1 MHDLKNSKF
10 KIDFQRFKF
19 IKFITHFELLSKLSW
34 MIIIAFLFS
43 FSVRLYWVV
52 WANDY
57 PELFW
62 NDDIMINTNDG
73 YAFAEGARDRLA
85 GFHQPNDL
93 SYINFPLSII
103 TAWLVK
109 ILPFSFERIILYM
122 SAFFSSLIVI
132 PILLISSEFRCI
144 RAGFIGSLIACVAN
158 SYYNRTMVGYYDT
171 DMLNIVLAMFIL
183 WVLIRS
189 TIKND
194 KFCFIYI
201 GFFVTFYNWWYP
213 SSFSLNSAMLGAF
226 LIYTIVF
233 QRKRVFNFQVMIL
246 MLAALISIPLYLK
259 ILLLIAITFAFW
271 KKSDFFADTKH
282 LTITGGAVLLLF
294 VLNGGLSPI
303 LFQLKFYIFRG
314 FADHADILSN
324 ADKIVYKFYNV
335 NQTIQESG
343 FVSPEIF
350 MQRISSNVIVF
361 MLSLA
366 GFVLLCFKH
375 KEFLLSLPVLLLGFM
390 AIKAGLRFTIYSVG
404 VMGLGFGYLAY
415 YLIKILQLPKY
426 MQRILLLIIT
436 ILALYPSIIHIKMY
450 LSASVFYRSEVEILD
465 KYKNIADR
473 EDYTLSWWDYGYPIR
488 YYSDTKT
495 LIDGGKH
502 LGNDNFPVSFAL
514 FKDQTSA
521 ANMARIDVEFTERNF
536 YEKFDDKYKQIL
548 LEYNYKP
555 EQMNEF
561 LLSLRSKNLPLPRKT
576 RDVYFYLPDRMLN
589 IFSTVTK
596 FSNLDIMDGKEFP
609 DRTYIVSDN
618 YKVSNSGVEIGNG
631 IRINPDFMSLNFEGQ
646 KLPINTLYVTNYDE
660 KGKLKVATN
669 TIDSSSPLFIIV
681 MKDYGRIL
689 ILDETMLKSTYIQ
702 LYVLENYDR
711 DLYEPVILSPV
722 AKIYRLKK

>member
-1 MHDLKNSKF
+1 MQDLKNSKF

-43 FSVRLYWVV
+43 FLIRLYWVV

-294 VLNGGLSPI
+294 ILNGGLSPI
-303 LFQLKFYIFRG
+303 LFQPKFLAEFC
-314 FADHADILSN
+314 
-324 ADKIVYKFYNV
+324 KF
-335 NQTIQESG
+335 S
-343 FVSPEIF
+343 
-350 MQRISSNVIVF
+350 R
-361 MLSLA
+361 
-366 GFVLLCFKH
+366 
-375 KEFLLSLPVLLLGFM
+375 SLP
-390 AIKAGLRFTIYSVG
+390 S
-404 VMGLGFGYLAY
+404 
-415 YLIKILQLPKY
+415 P
-426 MQRILLLIIT
+426 
-436 ILALYPSIIHIKMY
+436 
-450 LSASVFYRSEVEILD
+450 
-465 KYKNIADR
+465 
-473 EDYTLSWWDYGYPIR
+473 
-488 YYSDTKT
+488 
-495 LIDGGKH
+495 
-502 LGNDNFPVSFAL
+502 
-514 FKDQTSA
+514 
-521 ANMARIDVEFTERNF
+521 
-536 YEKFDDKYKQIL
+536 
-548 LEYNYKP
+548 
-555 EQMNEF
+555 
-561 LLSLRSKNLPLPRKT
+561 
-576 RDVYFYLPDRMLN
+576 
-589 IFSTVTK
+589 
-596 FSNLDIMDGKEFP
+596 
-609 DRTYIVSDN
+609 
-618 YKVSNSGVEIGNG
+618 
-631 IRINPDFMSLNFEGQ
+631 
-646 KLPINTLYVTNYDE
+646 
-660 KGKLKVATN
+660 AT
-669 TIDSSSPLFIIV
+669 
-681 MKDYGRIL
+681 
-689 ILDETMLKSTYIQ
+689 
-702 LYVLENYDR
+702 
-711 DLYEPVILSPV
+711 
-722 AKIYRLKK
+722 